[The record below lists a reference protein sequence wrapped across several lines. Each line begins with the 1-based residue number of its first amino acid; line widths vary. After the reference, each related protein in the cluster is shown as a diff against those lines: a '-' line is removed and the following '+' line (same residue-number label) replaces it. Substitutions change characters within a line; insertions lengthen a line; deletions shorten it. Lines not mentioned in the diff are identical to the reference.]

1 MSETTSVLSSRR
13 LYQRIGPLFICAVFV
28 GVFIGQTIIDWDP
41 WQTIYST
48 MQETQ
53 GMVNMMVQIFA
64 AFVLFYGKV
73 RSVSRYR
80 TEERTLLVRNIV
92 ILAFSAFLSWFFW
105 STGGHE
111 SLQASTVVPI
121 IQGSCQNGLF
131 LARYGMMYYWVLRR
145 FSEFRTID
153 RIAQLVM
160 WFLLAIRGT
169 NALIVPYPFLI
180 DWIDWVRFTL
190 YTGALNGVLFTVA
203 TGAIIISIRALLGR
217 EPGLIEMEVT

>member
-1 MSETTSVLSSRR
+1 MTETRVLSSKR
-13 LYQRIGPLFICAVFV
+13 LYQRIGPLFVCAVFV
-28 GVFIGQTIIDWDP
+28 GVFIGQTIIDWAPMDYLYTVF
-41 WQTIYST
+41 QD
-48 MQETQ
+48 TQ
-53 GMVNMMVQIFA
+53 GMVQMMVQLFA
-64 AFVLFYGKV
+64 AFVLYYGKV
-73 RSVSRYR
+73 RSLANYKNI
-80 TEERTLLVRNIV
+80 ERTLLIRNIT
-92 ILAFSAFLSWFFW
+92 ILAFAAFLSWFFW

-111 SLQASTVVPI
+111 SVQASAVVPI
-121 IQGSCQNGLF
+121 IQGSAQRGLF
-131 LARYGMMYYWVLRR
+131 FARYGMLYYWVLRR

-169 NALIVPYPFLI
+169 NAIIVPYPILI

-203 TGAIIISIRALLGR
+203 CGAVIISIRAFLGR